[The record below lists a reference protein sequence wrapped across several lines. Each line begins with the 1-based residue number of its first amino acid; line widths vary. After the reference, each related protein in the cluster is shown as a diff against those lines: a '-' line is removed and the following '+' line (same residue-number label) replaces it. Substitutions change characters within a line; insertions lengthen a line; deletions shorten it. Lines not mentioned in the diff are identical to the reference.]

1 MTLRTSGDLRLRW
14 DERGAPHGQ
23 GDSSRSRSWPSST
36 CVANSSST
44 AWCLLL
50 AFVLLLR
57 ACLLRACCVLAAC
70 VLRACCVRAA
80 CVRAACVL
88 RTYPVLAVCVLYACS
103 ARLLYAHAACVLR
116 ACCVRAVCLP
126 VLAACRTEV
135 PELLGAG
142 IRLARSQCQSRLVV
156 AGSSPPPTRTSF
168 ILIAIPVI
176 PVASHVP
183 TSIICR
189 LRFPTSIIGGPVGC
203 PAPQVKAGKCSAYAT
218 GWISATLPSGSHNGG
233 EQADQRGAGT
243 ALAGAGWVL
252 DLCSGHRYYRT
263 ITVRIVYRLC
273 VVMG

>member
-1 MTLRTSGDLRLRW
+1 ML
-14 DERGAPHGQ
+14 AP
-23 GDSSRSRSWPSST
+23 R
-36 CVANSSST
+36 
-44 AWCLLL
+44 
-50 AFVLLLR
+50 
-57 ACLLRACCVLAAC
+57 
-70 VLRACCVRAA
+70 
-80 CVRAACVL
+80 
-88 RTYPVLAVCVLYACS
+88 VCYMLM
-103 ARLLYAHAACVLR
+103 LR

-203 PAPQVKAGKCSAYAT
+203 PAPQVKAGNAVPMRLAGSARRSRAAVT
-218 GWISATLPSGSHNGG
+218 TEASRQTNG
-233 EQADQRGAGT
+233 
-243 ALAGAGWVL
+243 ALAQRWQGQAGSLTSAVGI
-252 DLCSGHRYYRT
+252 DT
-263 ITVRIVYRLC
+263 TEP
-273 VVMG
+273 

>member
-1 MTLRTSGDLRLRW
+1 MR
-14 DERGAPHGQ
+14 
-23 GDSSRSRSWPSST
+23 
-36 CVANSSST
+36 
-44 AWCLLL
+44 
-50 AFVLLLR
+50 
-57 ACLLRACCVLAAC
+57 AAC
-70 VLRACCVRAA
+70 VLRACCVRACCVCTA
-80 CVRAACVL
+80 YVSRASCVRA
-88 RTYPVLAVCVLYACS
+88 VCL
-103 ARLLYAHAACVLR
+103 LR
-116 ACCVRAVCLP
+116 AFVICSCCVRAVCLP

>member
-1 MTLRTSGDLRLRW
+1 ML
-14 DERGAPHGQ
+14 AP
-23 GDSSRSRSWPSST
+23 R
-36 CVANSSST
+36 
-44 AWCLLL
+44 
-50 AFVLLLR
+50 
-57 ACLLRACCVLAAC
+57 
-70 VLRACCVRAA
+70 
-80 CVRAACVL
+80 
-88 RTYPVLAVCVLYACS
+88 VCYMLM
-103 ARLLYAHAACVLR
+103 LR

-263 ITVRIVYRLC
+263 ISVRIVYRLC

>member
-1 MTLRTSGDLRLRW
+1 ML
-14 DERGAPHGQ
+14 AP
-23 GDSSRSRSWPSST
+23 R
-36 CVANSSST
+36 
-44 AWCLLL
+44 
-50 AFVLLLR
+50 
-57 ACLLRACCVLAAC
+57 
-70 VLRACCVRAA
+70 
-80 CVRAACVL
+80 
-88 RTYPVLAVCVLYACS
+88 VCYMLM
-103 ARLLYAHAACVLR
+103 LR

-233 EQADQRGAGT
+233 ELASRQTDRALAQP
-243 ALAGAGWVL
+243 LAGAGWVL
-252 DLCSGHRYYRT
+252 DLRSGHRF
-263 ITVRIVYRLC
+263 
-273 VVMG
+273 